1 METVPDKRDGEAG
14 RIELQLAAWGAE
26 LDRLK
31 ARVDRKIAEAQ
42 KEYYEKLEGLRNE
55 IGGQVEKWGPEI
67 QDLRA
72 RIETELR
79 EWEPQ
84 IHALRARAD
93 QAEDRARQTIDQLRA
108 RTRAAKAKLEELRH
122 ASEGAWVDVKTG
134 LGKAWEDL
142 KPALQSAIAKF
153 R

>member
-1 METVPDKRDGEAG
+1 METGPEKKDVDTG

-31 ARVDRKIAEAQ
+31 AKVDRKIAEAQ
-42 KEYYEKLEGLRNE
+42 KEYYEKLEGLRGE

-67 QDLRA
+67 RDLRA
-72 RIETELR
+72 RIEGELR

-84 IHALRARAD
+84 IQALRTRAD
-93 QAEDRARQTIDQLRA
+93 QAEDRAKQTIDQLKA
-108 RTRAAKAKLEELRH
+108 RTKEVKAKLKELRH
-122 ASEGAWVDVKTG
+122 ASEGAWGDVKTG

-142 KPALQSAIAKF
+142 KPALQSAIGKF